1 MHAMQRLSRMWLL
14 LAAGFLGL
22 LANSMW
28 TKHQI
33 NEILARQLIRDI
45 QVGAM
50 YSATSCMAQVMYAL

>member
-1 MHAMQRLSRMWLL
+1 MWLL

-45 QVGAM
+45 QVV
-50 YSATSCMAQVMYAL
+50 YSAISCMAQVMYAL